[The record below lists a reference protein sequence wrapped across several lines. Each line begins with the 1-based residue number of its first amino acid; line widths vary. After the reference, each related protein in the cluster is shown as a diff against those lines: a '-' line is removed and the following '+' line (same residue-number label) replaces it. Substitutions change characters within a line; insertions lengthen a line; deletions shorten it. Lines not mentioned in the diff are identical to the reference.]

1 MKPNWRRLRISV
13 KPIKI
18 KIGDS
23 TNSCKSG
30 TCFPRVKIH
39 LVKFAQGTL
48 VVVFMW
54 GKTVVAFESAAVRSV
69 TSEALGAAVAMV
81 VFTAVMVLEAVAVSD
96 GGVSV
101 LPMDGVVMSATVV
114 VLTAEES
121 LEVCTTLTFPDPKKV
136 MKLLTVALVVV
147 GNP

>member
-1 MKPNWRRLRISV
+1 ML
-13 KPIKI
+13 
-18 KIGDS
+18 
-23 TNSCKSG
+23 
-30 TCFPRVKIH
+30 
-39 LVKFAQGTL
+39 
-48 VVVFMW
+48 
-54 GKTVVAFESAAVRSV
+54 GKTVVVFESAAVRSV
-69 TSEALGAAVAMV
+69 TAVALGAAVVMV

-96 GGVSV
+96 VGVSV
-101 LPMDGVVMSATVV
+101 LPMDEVGMSATVV